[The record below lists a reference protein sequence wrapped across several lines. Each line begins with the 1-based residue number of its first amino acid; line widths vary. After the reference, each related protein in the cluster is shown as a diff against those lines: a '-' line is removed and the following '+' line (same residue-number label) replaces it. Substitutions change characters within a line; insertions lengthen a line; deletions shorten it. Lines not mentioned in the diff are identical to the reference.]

1 MTSTKP
7 PNTYSATLANL
18 NAGLFISVS
27 TSEINY
33 RRKKKSKVFIN
44 TTTTTLRLFV
54 TLAKDHTSSC
64 NYFYRSTSR
73 RLQCRYILK
82 QVNNRCFKILKILS
96 IFGLY

>member
-33 RRKKKSKVFIN
+33 RRKKKIKGFYQYNYNYTKTFCHFGQRSHAIMQ
-44 TTTTTLRLFV
+44 LF
-54 TLAKDHTSSC
+54 
-64 NYFYRSTSR
+64 
-73 RLQCRYILK
+73 LQEYK
-82 QVNNRCFKILKILS
+82 QEVAVQI
-96 IFGLY
+96 YT